1 VSIFIKTD
9 KVSLSRRTV
18 AALARV
24 LSSAEIHLGTLF
36 FEFGIE
42 SRDLGWGGDP
52 NDRALAFVRG
62 IEECFNPDEA
72 KSVFLE
78 IATRMF
84 QTEPTR
90 VEALSRSLTI
100 EGFEYRDSR
109 LIPVTPGAVNVANE
123 ISALESELQGRGFS
137 TAVTHYRQAVDNFVD
152 GNWEASNGQ
161 IRSCIEDLF
170 VSAAVSG
177 GLTTDE
183 PRAALDFL
191 RRDGRIDPK
200 QWNLFRS
207 YWDDIQD
214 NGPHRG
220 LSDPEEAVFRIHMG
234 TALARYLL
242 SSLRG

>member
-137 TAVTHYRQAVDNFVD
+137 NCSDSLP
-152 GNWEASNGQ
+152 ASS
-161 IRSCIEDLF
+161 R
-170 VSAAVSG
+170 
-177 GLTTDE
+177 
-183 PRAALDFL
+183 
-191 RRDGRIDPK
+191 
-200 QWNLFRS
+200 
-207 YWDDIQD
+207 
-214 NGPHRG
+214 
-220 LSDPEEAVFRIHMG
+220 
-234 TALARYLL
+234 
-242 SSLRG
+242 